1 MGFMPLETSIGK
13 YTALTALSEIAS
25 GSRKSAVGF
34 QSEVTPWQHHQDLNM
49 KHGLMNDCSGVHQS
63 HGQFWLPCQVLK
75 KITNIWRSLAF
86 HGIVFGA
93 A

>member
-1 MGFMPLETSIGK
+1 
-13 YTALTALSEIAS
+13 
-25 GSRKSAVGF
+25 
-34 QSEVTPWQHHQDLNM
+34 M